1 MADQMSTNDQ
11 GMQQRASELADTA
24 RSQGQGVVEEARHEA
39 SAVMSEAGTQAQ
51 NLLDQA
57 VSSVRHQA
65 DDGAGRAAEA
75 LGGFGERL
83 QALGHGDVDRAGDI
97 GRYATDIG
105 ERLSSAANRLGDRGV
120 DGLMQD
126 VQRFGRRRPGLFL
139 AAAAVSGFAAGRLV
153 RGARAESAST
163 NGSSSSPEYASGQL
177 TAQAG
182 APSTIPPGPMPAGG
196 SAAEYTGPV
205 TPTST
210 GYPGEP
216 QTPASTGYPAEP
228 ATPTS
233 TGYPEEP
240 EMPSMP
246 TPPAA
251 GTLPGDPGGG
261 PR

>member
-1 MADQMSTNDQ
+1 VADQMSTNDQ
-11 GMQQRASELADTA
+11 GMQQRASELADAA
-24 RSQGQGVVEEARHEA
+24 RSQGQGVVDDARHEA

-65 DDGAGRAAEA
+65 EDGAGRAAGA
-75 LGGFGERL
+75 LGGLGERL
-83 QALGHGDVDRAGDI
+83 QALGHGDVDGAGDI

-153 RGARAESAST
+153 RGARAESASS
-163 NGSSSSPEYASGQL
+163 NGSSTSPDDGSRQLAS
-177 TAQAG
+177 AG
-182 APSTIPPGPMPAGG
+182 APSTLPPGPMPAGG
-196 SAAEYTGPV
+196 SAAEYTGPA
-205 TPTST
+205 TSTST

-228 ATPTS
+228 STPTS

-246 TPPAA
+246 VPPAP